1 MGAPDRGF
9 TGFIPKELID
19 KADSWSLQPLGAR
32 QGRAQKDKE
41 PAPSPQ
47 QIEQRAFERGREQ
60 GFAEAAQIAQQ
71 VRGQHAAQIA
81 TVLGELRG
89 RFTELESSA
98 ADAVITLAF
107 SIARQVLR
115 FETSV
120 RADAVLPAVRE
131 ALTLVIDQH
140 AAPRVVLHPD
150 DLELVRDSLEADG
163 RLKGAAFI
171 ADAAIERGGCRVET
185 PHGDIDATL
194 ATRWQR
200 VLADL
205 GYPAEPRFSAAVPSS
220 ASAPSESAPAD
231 SGA

>member
-19 KADSWSLQPLGAR
+19 KAHSWELQPLGTR
-32 QGRAQKDKE
+32 QARAQRDKE
-41 PAPSPQ
+41 PEPSRQ
-47 QIEQRAFERGREQ
+47 MIEQQAFERGREQ
-60 GFAEAAQIAQQ
+60 GFAEAAQIAEQ
-71 VRGQHAAQIA
+71 VRGQHAAQIGI
-81 TVLGELRG
+81 VLGELRG
-89 RFTELESSA
+89 RFAELESSA

-131 ALTLVIDQH
+131 ALTLVMDQH

-150 DLELVRDSLEADG
+150 DLDLVRDSLDADG

-171 ADAAIERGGCRVET
+171 ADPAIERGGCRVET

-205 GYPAEPRFSAAVPSS
+205 GYPGEPRLPSATPA
-220 ASAPSESAPAD
+220 APAV
-231 SGA
+231 SAE